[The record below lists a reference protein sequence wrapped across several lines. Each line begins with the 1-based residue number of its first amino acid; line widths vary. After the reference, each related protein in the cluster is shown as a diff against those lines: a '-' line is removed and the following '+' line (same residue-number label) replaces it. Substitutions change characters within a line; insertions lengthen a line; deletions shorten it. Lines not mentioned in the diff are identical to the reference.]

1 MRLLGPMK
9 SVLFYAVSILCF
21 LPPVFC
27 AYYYSTNPKTLM
39 FITRDAG
46 SETLAK
52 DFIAA
57 FFNKDVGRMR
67 ALAMPGAF
75 DSQYLP
81 ALEEL
86 YRTNDVRPIRS
97 MTLME
102 TGSNSFA
109 DESGKK
115 EYFTTVYEI
124 RTDVSYYA
132 LTVLIEKSDERPFV
146 RKLNFQVA
154 DRPLLELAGLR
165 GQVNGKNV
173 PFFLLGLGMT
183 AVSVLAI
190 RKIRLNQDRYTAISY
205 IGAVAGFS
213 SLIVT
218 LNTNAIDFNLIMF
231 NFPPLSISRMG
242 NLGLWRITVSI
253 PIYALFVLIKKV
265 PTIAVLAT
273 DVKAPDGDAILIT
286 DN

>member
-1 MRLLGPMK
+1 MRLRGSVK
-9 SVLFYAVSILCF
+9 TVLFYTVSVLCF
-21 LPPVFC
+21 LPPVFS
-27 AYYYSTNPKTLM
+27 AYYYSVDPKTLM
-39 FITRDAG
+39 FATRDAE

-57 FFNKDVGRMR
+57 FINKDLGRMR

-97 MTLME
+97 MTLMD
-102 TGSNSFA
+102 TGSNSST

-132 LTVLIEKSDERPFV
+132 ITVLIDTSGERPFV
-146 RKLNFQVA
+146 RNLNFQAA
-154 DRPLLELAGLR
+154 DRSLLELAGLR

-183 AVSVLAI
+183 AVSVMAI
-190 RKIRLNQDRYTAISY
+190 RKIRLNQDRYRAISY
-205 IGAVAGFS
+205 IGVVAGLS

-218 LNTNAIDFNLIMF
+218 LNTGAIGFNLIAL

-242 NLGLWRITVSI
+242 NLGLWRMTVSL
-253 PIYALFVLIKKV
+253 PIYALYVLIRKV
-265 PTIAVLAT
+265 PAIAALAT
-273 DVKAPDGDAILIT
+273 DAKAPDGDVV
-286 DN
+286 